1 MFEPFVLTV
10 YCCVVVLESCL
21 QSVCADCT
29 FVLWSWR
36 AVFEPFV
43 LTVYCCV
50 VDLESYVRAIYADCV
65 LLCCGPGELCSSHL
79 C

>member
-1 MFEPFVLTV
+1 M
-10 YCCVVVLESCL
+10 
-21 QSVCADCT
+21 
-29 FVLWSWR
+29 
-36 AVFEPFV
+36 

-50 VDLESYVRAIYADCV
+50 VDLESRVRAIYADCV